1 MVGGPAYNSR
11 QLHRGDVIVK
21 VNGNAITQANIH
33 DIMVGDDMPGAPVVV
48 NVRMTRMATEE
59 IYDRRRMFELFT
71 SLKVCAFG
79 KSLSLSCGGD

>member
-1 MVGGPAYNSR
+1 MLLGTTVDNLVVGGPAYNSR

-48 NVRMTRMATEE
+48 TVARGGA
-59 IYDRRRMFELFT
+59 
-71 SLKVCAFG
+71 KVTAPVQENREQDSKF
-79 KSLSLSCGGD
+79 